1 LYGAAISHA
10 AHRLVNAI
18 PAGGLS
24 MRIVLGIALALLMSP
39 ASGEPLVERGAYLV
53 NSVMVCHN
61 CHTPRGPQGL
71 DLSRALAG
79 GSQVFDEPAFKVTGS
94 NITPDKDTGIGN
106 WSDAELKRFLVSGNR
121 PNGTKVAP
129 IMPTAF
135 YTVLT
140 ARDLDALTAY
150 LRSVPAVR
158 HETPA
163 PEYRIALKPETPT
176 YADKQATEAEISDQL
191 ARGRYLL
198 TIAHCLECHTP
209 EGPSVVHDFAG
220 ASGKGGRTFK
230 GPWGESV
237 SPNITADPA
246 VGIGQW
252 SDDEIKRAITQG
264 IARDGHKLKPPMA
277 YAAYASMTAQDLDA
291 IVAFLRTLPPRQ

>member
-1 LYGAAISHA
+1 
-10 AHRLVNAI
+10 
-18 PAGGLS
+18 
-24 MRIVLGIALALLMSP
+24 MRIVLGITLALLMSP
-39 ASGEPLVERGAYLV
+39 ASGETLVERGAYLV

-94 NITPDKDTGIGN
+94 NITPDEDTGIGN

-140 ARDLDALTAY
+140 ARDLDALAAY

-163 PEYRIALKPETPT
+163 PEYRIALEHEVPT
-176 YADKQATEAEISDQL
+176 YAGKQASEQELSDKL
-191 ARGRYLL
+191 AHGRYLL

-237 SPNITADPA
+237 SPNITSDPA
-246 VGIGQW
+246 AGLGQW

-264 IARDGHKLKPPMA
+264 IARDGHKLNPPMA

>member
-1 LYGAAISHA
+1 
-10 AHRLVNAI
+10 
-18 PAGGLS
+18 
-24 MRIVLGIALALLMSP
+24 MRIVFGFVLALLMSP
-39 ASGEPLVERGAYLV
+39 AAGETLFERGAYLV
-53 NSVMVCHN
+53 GSVMVCHN

-71 DLSRALAG
+71 DLSRALSG

-106 WSDAELKRFLVSGNR
+106 WSDAELKHFLVSGIR

-140 ARDLDALTAY
+140 GRDLDALTAY
-150 LRSVPAVR
+150 LRSVPSVR

-163 PEYRIALKPETPT
+163 PEYKIALKPEVPI
-176 YADKQATEAEISDQL
+176 YAGKQASEQELSDQL

-209 EGPSVVHDFAG
+209 EGPSAVHDFAA
-220 ASGKGGRTFK
+220 ASGKGGRTFR

-237 SPNITADPA
+237 SPNITPDRA
-246 VGIGQW
+246 VGLGQW

-264 IARDGHKLKPPMA
+264 IARDGHRLKPPMA

-291 IVAFLRTLPPRQ
+291 IVAFLRTLPPR

>member
-1 LYGAAISHA
+1 MPRIASL
-10 AHRLVNAI
+10 NAI

-24 MRIVLGIALALLMSP
+24 MRIVSGIALALLMSP
-39 ASGEPLVERGAYLV
+39 ASGETLVERGAYLAG
-53 NSVMVCHN
+53 SVMVCHN

-71 DLSRALAG
+71 DLSRALSG
-79 GSQVFDEPAFKVTGS
+79 GSQVFDEPAFKVSGS

-106 WSDAELKRFLVSGNR
+106 WTDAELKRFLVSGVR
-121 PNGTKVAP
+121 PNGTRVAP

-140 ARDLDALTAY
+140 ARDLDALAAY
-150 LRSVPAVR
+150 LRSVPAV
-158 HETPA
+158 HHDTPA
-163 PEYRIALKPETPT
+163 PEYRSALKPETPT
-176 YADKQATEAEISDQL
+176 YAGEQANEPELADRL

-237 SPNITADPA
+237 SANITVDTAA
-246 VGIGQW
+246 GIGGW

-291 IVAFLRTLPPRQ
+291 IVAFLRTLPPRN

>member
-1 LYGAAISHA
+1 MPRIVVKRDSGRGA
-10 AHRLVNAI
+10 
-18 PAGGLS
+18 S
-24 MRIVLGIALALLMSP
+24 MRIVFGIALALLLSP
-39 ASGEPLVERGAYLV
+39 AAAETPVERGAYLV
-53 NSVMVCHN
+53 NSVMVCNN

-71 DLSRALAG
+71 DMTRALSG
-79 GSQVFDEPAFKVTGS
+79 GQTFDEPAFKVTGS

-106 WSDAELKRFLVSGNR
+106 WSDAALKHFLVSGIR
-121 PNGTKVAP
+121 PNGSAVAP
-129 IMPTAF
+129 IMPTVF

-140 ARDLDALTAY
+140 GRDLDALTAY
-150 LRSVPAVR
+150 LRSVPAVHR
-158 HETPA
+158 ETPA
-163 PEYRIALKPETPT
+163 PEYKITLKPEMPT
-176 YADKQATEAEISDQL
+176 YAGKQATEAELSDKL

-220 ASGKGGRTFK
+220 ASGKGGRTFR

-237 SPNITADPA
+237 SANITSDPA
-246 VGIGQW
+246 TGLGQW

-277 YAAYASMTAQDLDA
+277 YAGYATMSPQDLDA
-291 IVAFLRTLPPRQ
+291 IVAFVRTLPPKS

>member
-1 LYGAAISHA
+1 
-10 AHRLVNAI
+10 
-18 PAGGLS
+18 
-24 MRIVLGIALALLMSP
+24 MRIVSGIALALLMSP
-39 ASGEPLVERGAYLV
+39 ASGETLVERGAYLAG
-53 NSVMVCHN
+53 SVMVCHN

-71 DLSRALAG
+71 DLSRALSG
-79 GSQVFDEPAFKVTGS
+79 GSQVFDEPAFKVSGS

-106 WSDAELKRFLVSGNR
+106 WTDADLKRFLVSGVR
-121 PNGTKVAP
+121 PNGTRVAP

-140 ARDLDALTAY
+140 ARDLDALAAY
-150 LRSVPAVR
+150 LRSVPAV
-158 HETPA
+158 HHDTPA
-163 PEYRIALKPETPT
+163 PEYRSALKPETPT
-176 YADKQATEAEISDQL
+176 YAGKRANEPELADRL

-237 SPNITADPA
+237 SANITVDTAA
-246 VGIGQW
+246 GIGGW

-291 IVAFLRTLPPRQ
+291 IVAFLRTLPPRN

>member
-1 LYGAAISHA
+1 
-10 AHRLVNAI
+10 
-18 PAGGLS
+18 
-24 MRIVLGIALALLMSP
+24 MRIVSGIALALLMSP
-39 ASGEPLVERGAYLV
+39 ASGETLVERGAYLAG
-53 NSVMVCHN
+53 SVMVCHN

-71 DLSRALAG
+71 DLSRALSG
-79 GSQVFDEPAFKVTGS
+79 GSQVFDEPAFKVSGS

-106 WSDAELKRFLVSGNR
+106 WTDAELKRFLVSGVR
-121 PNGTKVAP
+121 PNGTRVAP

-135 YTVLT
+135 YAVLT
-140 ARDLDALTAY
+140 ARDLDALAAY
-150 LRSVPAVR
+150 LRSVPAV
-158 HETPA
+158 HHDTPA
-163 PEYRIALKPETPT
+163 PEYRSALKPETPT
-176 YADKQATEAEISDQL
+176 YAGKQANEPELADRL

-209 EGPSVVHDFAG
+209 EGPSVAHDFAG

-237 SPNITADPA
+237 SANITADTA
-246 VGIGQW
+246 AGIGGW

-291 IVAFLRTLPPRQ
+291 IVAFLRTLPPRN

>member
-1 LYGAAISHA
+1 MILRTRICLGD
-10 AHRLVNAI
+10 
-18 PAGGLS
+18 S
-24 MRIVLGIALALLMSP
+24 MRAKIAIALALLTSP
-39 ASGEPLVERGAYLV
+39 AMGETLAERGAYLV

-71 DLSRALAG
+71 DLSRALSG
-79 GSQVFDEPAFKVTGS
+79 GSQVFDEPAFKVSGS

-106 WSDAELKRFLVSGNR
+106 WSDAELKHFLVSGVR

-140 ARDLDALTAY
+140 ARDLDALAAY
-150 LRSVPAVR
+150 LRSVPPVR

-163 PEYRIALKPETPT
+163 PEYRIALKPEVPT
-176 YADKQATEAEISDQL
+176 YAGKQANEAELSDKL

-209 EGPSVVHDFAG
+209 EGPSVVHDFAA
-220 ASGKGGRTFK
+220 ASGKGGRTFR
-230 GPWGESV
+230 GPWGESI

-246 VGIGQW
+246 AGLGQW

-264 IARDGHKLKPPMA
+264 VARDGRKLKPPMA
-277 YAAYASMTAQDLDA
+277 YAAYASMTPQDLDA
-291 IVAFLRTLPPRQ
+291 IVAFVRTLPPKK

>member
-1 LYGAAISHA
+1 
-10 AHRLVNAI
+10 
-18 PAGGLS
+18 
-24 MRIVLGIALALLMSP
+24 MRMAFAIALALLTSP
-39 ASGEPLVERGAYLV
+39 AACETLVERGAYLV
-53 NSVMVCHN
+53 GSVMVCHN

-71 DLSRALAG
+71 DLSRALSG
-79 GSQVFDEPAFKVTGS
+79 GSQVFDELAFKVSGS
-94 NITPDKDTGIGN
+94 NITPDKDTGIGS
-106 WSDAELKRFLVSGNR
+106 WSDAGLKHFLVSGQR
-121 PNGTKVAP
+121 PDGTKVAP

-150 LRSVPAVR
+150 LRSVPPVHR
-158 HETPA
+158 ETPA
-163 PEYRIALKPETPT
+163 PEYRITLKPEVPT
-176 YADKQATEAEISDQL
+176 YAGKQASEQELSDKF

-209 EGPSVVHDFAG
+209 EGPSAVHDFAA

-237 SPNITADPA
+237 SSNITPDPA
-246 VGIGQW
+246 AGLGQW

-277 YAAYASMTAQDLDA
+277 YTAYAGMTAQDLDA
-291 IVAFLRTLPPRQ
+291 IVAFLRTLPPRS

>member
-1 LYGAAISHA
+1 MA
-10 AHRLVNAI
+10 RLHLIPRIVSLNAI

-24 MRIVLGIALALLMSP
+24 MRIVSGIALALLMSP
-39 ASGEPLVERGAYLV
+39 ASGETLVERGAYLV

-71 DLSRALAG
+71 DLSRALSG
-79 GSQVFDEPAFKVTGS
+79 GNQVFDEPAFKVSGS

-106 WSDAELKRFLVSGNR
+106 WTDAELKRFLVSGVR
-121 PNGTKVAP
+121 PNGTRVAP

-140 ARDLDALTAY
+140 ARDLDALAAY

-158 HETPA
+158 HETPP
-163 PEYRIALKPETPT
+163 PEYRSAPKPETPI
-176 YADKQATEAEISDQL
+176 YAGKQANEAELSDRL

-209 EGPSVVHDFAG
+209 DGPSVVHDFAG

-237 SPNITADPA
+237 SANITADIA
-246 VGIGQW
+246 AGIGGW
-252 SDDEIKRAITQG
+252 SDDEIKRAIAQG

-291 IVAFLRTLPPRQ
+291 IVAFLRALPPRN

>member
-1 LYGAAISHA
+1 
-10 AHRLVNAI
+10 
-18 PAGGLS
+18 

-106 WSDAELKRFLVSGNR
+106 WSDAEMKRFLVSGHR

-176 YADKQATEAEISDQL
+176 YAGKQATEAEISDKL

>member
-1 LYGAAISHA
+1 MRTAIAAA
-10 AHRLVNAI
+10 LV
-18 PAGGLS
+18 
-24 MRIVLGIALALLMSP
+24 LLTSP
-39 ASGEPLVERGAYLV
+39 AMGETLAERGAYLV

-71 DLSRALAG
+71 DLSRALSG
-79 GSQVFDEPAFKVTGS
+79 GSQVFDVPAFKVSGS

-106 WSDAELKRFLVSGNR
+106 WSDAELKRFLVSGVR

-140 ARDLDALTAY
+140 AHDLDALAAY
-150 LRSVPAVR
+150 LRAVSPVR
-158 HETPA
+158 REMPA
-163 PEYRIALKPETPT
+163 PEYRIALKPEMPT
-176 YADKQATEAEISDQL
+176 YAGKQASEQELSDKL

-209 EGPSVVHDFAG
+209 EGPSAVHDFTA
-220 ASGKGGRTFK
+220 ATGKGGRTFK

-237 SPNITADPA
+237 SPNITSDPVA
-246 VGIGQW
+246 GLGQW
-252 SDDEIKRAITQG
+252 GDDEIKRAIAQG
-264 IARDGHKLKPPMA
+264 IARDGRKLKPPMA
-277 YAAYASMTAQDLDA
+277 YAAYASMTPQDLDA
-291 IVAFLRTLPPRQ
+291 IVALVRTLPPKE

>member
-1 LYGAAISHA
+1 
-10 AHRLVNAI
+10 
-18 PAGGLS
+18 
-24 MRIVLGIALALLMSP
+24 MRIVFGIALALLMWP
-39 ASGEPLVERGAYLV
+39 ASGETPVERGAYLV
-53 NSVMVCHN
+53 GSVMVCHN

-71 DLSRALAG
+71 DLSRALSG
-79 GSQVFDEPAFKVTGS
+79 GSQVFDEPAFKVSGS
-94 NITPDKDTGIGN
+94 NITPDRATGIGN
-106 WSDAELKRFLVSGNR
+106 WSDAELKRFLVSGVR
-121 PNGTKVAP
+121 PNGTKAAP
-129 IMPTAF
+129 IMPTEF

-140 ARDLDALTAY
+140 ARDLDALAAY
-150 LRSVPAVR
+150 LRTVPAVH

-163 PEYRIALKPETPT
+163 PEYRVALKPEVPT
-176 YADKQATEAEISDQL
+176 YAGKQAAEAELSDKL

-209 EGPSVVHDFAG
+209 EGPSAVHDFVA

-237 SPNITADPA
+237 SPNITADSA
-246 VGIGQW
+246 AGLGSW

-277 YAAYASMTAQDLDA
+277 YAAYAGMTAQDLDA
-291 IVAFLRTLPPRQ
+291 IVAFLRTLPPR

>member
-1 LYGAAISHA
+1 
-10 AHRLVNAI
+10 
-18 PAGGLS
+18 
-24 MRIVLGIALALLMSP
+24 MRIVFGIALALAMSP
-39 ASGEPLVERGAYLV
+39 ASGETLVERGAYLV

-71 DLSRALAG
+71 DLSRALSG
-79 GSQVFDEPAFKVTGS
+79 GSQIFDAPAFKVSGS
-94 NITPDKDTGIGN
+94 NITPDKDTGIGS
-106 WSDAELKRFLVSGNR
+106 WREAELKRFLVSGIR
-121 PNGTKVAP
+121 PNGTRVAP

-140 ARDLDALTAY
+140 SRDLDALAAY
-150 LRSVPAVR
+150 LGSVPPVR

-163 PEYRIALKPETPT
+163 PEYKTALKPEMPT
-176 YADKQATEAEISDQL
+176 YAGQQATDAELTDKL

-209 EGPSVVHDFAG
+209 EGPSAVHDFAS
-220 ASGKGGRTFK
+220 ASGKGGRTFR
-230 GPWGESV
+230 GPWGDSV
-237 SPNITADPA
+237 SPNITADSA
-246 VGIGQW
+246 AGLGQW
-252 SDDEIKRAITQG
+252 SDDEIKRAIAQG

-291 IVAFLRTLPPRQ
+291 IVAFVRTLPAKK

>member
-1 LYGAAISHA
+1 
-10 AHRLVNAI
+10 
-18 PAGGLS
+18 
-24 MRIVLGIALALLMSP
+24 MRIAVRIPFGLALSLVMSP
-39 ASGEPLVERGAYLV
+39 AMGETLAERGAYLV

-71 DLSRALAG
+71 DLSRALSG
-79 GSQVFDEPAFKVTGS
+79 GQAFDEPAFKVTGS

-106 WSDAELKRFLVSGNR
+106 WTDDGLKRFLVSGIR
-121 PNGTKVAP
+121 PNGTAVAP

-140 ARDLDALTAY
+140 ARDLDALAAY
-150 LRSVPAVR
+150 LRSVPPVR
-158 HETPA
+158 HETPT

-176 YADKQATEAEISDQL
+176 YAGKQASESELTDQL
-191 ARGRYLL
+191 SRGRYLM

-209 EGPSVVHDFAG
+209 EGPSVVHDFTG

-237 SPNITADPA
+237 SANITSDRAA
-246 VGIGQW
+246 GLGGW
-252 SDDEIKRAITQG
+252 SDDEIKRAVTQG

-277 YAAYASMTAQDLDA
+277 YAGYATMTAQDLDA
-291 IVAFLRTLPPRQ
+291 IVAALRTLAPHE

>member
-1 LYGAAISHA
+1 VALADY
-10 AHRLVNAI
+10 
-18 PAGGLS
+18 PAGKPTG
-24 MRIVLGIALALLMSP
+24 VP
-39 ASGEPLVERGAYLV
+39 AKLEKASLVERGEYLAKAADC
-53 NSVMVCHN
+53 MVCH
-61 CHTPRGPQGL
+61 TKPGEKDYSGGL
-71 DLSRALAG
+71 G
-79 GSQVFDEPAFKVTGS
+79 FKLPFGTLYS
-94 NITPDKDTGIGN
+94 TNITPDKDTGIGN
-106 WSDAELKRFLVSGNR
+106 WTDAELKRFLVSGVR
-121 PNGTKVAP
+121 PNGTRVAP

-140 ARDLDALTAY
+140 ARDLDALAAY

-158 HETPA
+158 HETPP
-163 PEYRIALKPETPT
+163 PEYRSAPKPETPI
-176 YADKQATEAEISDQL
+176 YAGKQANEAELSDRL

-209 EGPSVVHDFAG
+209 DGPSVVHDFAA

-237 SPNITADPA
+237 SPNITADSTA
-246 VGIGQW
+246 GIGGW

-291 IVAFLRTLPPRQ
+291 IVAFLRTLPPRN

>member
-1 LYGAAISHA
+1 
-10 AHRLVNAI
+10 
-18 PAGGLS
+18 
-24 MRIVLGIALALLMSP
+24 MRIVLGITLALLMSP
-39 ASGEPLVERGAYLV
+39 ASGETLVERGAYLV

-176 YADKQATEAEISDQL
+176 YAGKQATEADLSDKL

-291 IVAFLRTLPPRQ
+291 IVAFLRPLPPRQ